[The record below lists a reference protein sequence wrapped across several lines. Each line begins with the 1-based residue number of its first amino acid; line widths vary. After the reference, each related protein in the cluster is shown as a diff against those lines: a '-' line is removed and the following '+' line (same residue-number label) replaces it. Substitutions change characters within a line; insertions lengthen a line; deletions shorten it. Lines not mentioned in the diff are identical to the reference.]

1 MVIFGSISLGGVAIL
16 KKSSGVVIGDEILI
30 IEFGEFSREFL
41 LDVPLLLDIKVYY
54 INIYII

>member
-1 MVIFGSISLGGVAIL
+1 MVIFGSISLGCVAIL

-41 LDVPLLLDIKVYY
+41 LLDIKVYY